1 MAHDQSVD
9 AITYGFPSPT
19 LPKQP
24 GKASYRSIRDTHFL
38 LAANAASIDSSS
50 DRGQNGHLRIF
61 LMTMKYALVSQV
73 SFVRPADPG
82 CTPNIPEWMT
92 PFEEKALLRE
102 HSGHH
107 RQYGKYRNVDA
118 ALHNQLITSFEDTYL
133 SSLKTAFT
141 GYSGATA
148 LTLLSHLYVHYARI
162 LATDLAD
169 NDKKIREAYNPN

>member
-1 MAHDQSVD
+1 
-9 AITYGFPSPT
+9 
-19 LPKQP
+19 
-24 GKASYRSIRDTHFL
+24 
-38 LAANAASIDSSS
+38 
-50 DRGQNGHLRIF
+50 
-61 LMTMKYALVSQV
+61 
-73 SFVRPADPG
+73 
-82 CTPNIPEWMT
+82 MT
-92 PFEEKALLRE
+92 PFEEKELLRE
-102 HSGHH
+102 HSGQH

-169 NDKKIREAYNPN
+169 NDKKIWEAYNPN